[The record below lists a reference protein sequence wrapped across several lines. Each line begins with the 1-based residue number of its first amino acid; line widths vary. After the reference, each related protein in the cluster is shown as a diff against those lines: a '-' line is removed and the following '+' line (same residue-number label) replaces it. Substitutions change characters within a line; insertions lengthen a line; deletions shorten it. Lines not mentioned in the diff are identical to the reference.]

1 VEVEVELRRGLFVG
15 AALIACLELNL
26 SGALMQAQ
34 IATDTV
40 PEWQKAAGGKMVFEV
55 ASIKTADPE
64 KFTPPTFP
72 LNSDDFF
79 GVTNPHGRFVAQFP
93 VSAYIGF
100 AYKLR
105 PSREQS
111 AVYARLPKW
120 VSTDQYAIN
129 AQAEGSPTK
138 DQMRLMMQSLLADRF
153 KLTVHLERQEAQV
166 IALVLD
172 KPGKTGAK
180 LYPHSDGPPCDVSDL
195 PSDFFPATCDQVWAI
210 DKPNSQIL
218 MGGRNMTMDQI
229 AANFS
234 PLSAYFAQSVV
245 NQTGL
250 EGRFDF
256 TIQWTRESNN
266 TALPDPLATTL
277 REAMQDQLGLKLK
290 STKASIDI
298 LVVDHIERPTEN

>member
-1 VEVEVELRRGLFVG
+1 MNRLPVG
-15 AALIACLELNL
+15 VPGIAGFAALTALIL
-26 SGALMQAQ
+26 SGAPIRAQ
-34 IATDTV
+34 TTVDTV
-40 PEWQKAAGGKMVFEV
+40 PEWQKAAGGKMSFEV
-55 ASIKTADPE
+55 ASIKLADPE
-64 KFTPPTFP
+64 KFVPPTFP

-79 GVTNPHGRFVAQFP
+79 GVTNPHGRFFAQFP
-93 VSAYIGF
+93 LSVYVGF

-111 AVYARLPKW
+111 AMYDHLPKW
-120 VSTDQYAIN
+120 LSTDRYAIN
-129 AQAEGSPTK
+129 AQAQGSPTK

-153 KLTVHLERQEAQV
+153 KLAVHFERQEAQV
-166 IALVLD
+166 LALILD

-180 LYPHSDGPPCDVSDL
+180 LYPHSDGPACDVSDL
-195 PSDFFPATCDQVWAI
+195 PTDFFPATCDQVWAI
-210 DKPNSQIL
+210 DKPNNQIL

-234 PLSAYFAQSVV
+234 TLSGYFAQSVV
-245 NQTGL
+245 NQTGV

-266 TALPDPLATTL
+266 TAPPDPLGTTL

-298 LVVDHIERPTEN
+298 LVIDHAERPTEN